1 MKRVILSLG
10 LIWALIY
17 VANHTLFLRASPN
30 SEAKV
35 ATSYKQ
41 ASTDQRINSWGPYL
55 PHARPPLPTDL
66 PTVSPTEPRQP
77 REVATRQI
85 EANLPSPASA
95 PSAPKIQKSE
105 MSAQTDSEPRKEAS
119 LERLERPVLKTP
131 APVPRKTKK
140 SRSSAT
146 VKPPLAQASAH
157 QHSRRD
163 AGSPRQ
169 RRAVG
174 LFMFAPPGF

>member
-1 MKRVILSLG
+1 MKRLILSLG
-10 LIWALIY
+10 LVWALIY
-17 VANHTLFLRASPN
+17 MANHTLFLRASSNPASN
-30 SEAKV
+30 V

-55 PHARPPLPTDL
+55 PHARPPLPTD
-66 PTVSPTEPRQP
+66 TVSPTEPRQP
-77 REVATRQI
+77 REVATRET
-85 EANLPSPASA
+85 EAAPPSPASTPPLA
-95 PSAPKIQKSE
+95 LKIRKSE
-105 MSAQTDSEPRKEAS
+105 IGATTSSEPRKEAS
-119 LERLERPVLKTP
+119 LERLERPGLKTP

-146 VKPPLAQASAH
+146 VKPPLAQTSAH
-157 QHSRRD
+157 QHSRWD

-169 RRAVG
+169 RRGVG